1 MSQAQESLAQPY
13 DLLAIGE
20 TMLRFT
26 PTGYERFQQATLIE
40 AHVGGSESNTA
51 VGLARLG
58 KRVAWFSRL
67 TDNPLGRKISQAIAE
82 HGVDTSHICW
92 TDEDRIG
99 TYYMERGSAP
109 RGSQVYYDRANS
121 AMCRLSERDIASELL
136 SPDRVRCLHTTGIT
150 LGVSTQTCNT
160 TKTLIEKANSAGVK
174 ISFDVNYRGKLWTA
188 EEAANTC
195 DSVAKQAELVFL
207 PARDAANLYR
217 VEVSSVEPAM
227 NALHER
233 WPQATVIMTRGADG
247 AVAIDSSGKFFAQ
260 PAFTAQEVERLGG
273 GDAFSAGF
281 LSAHLDGHSVPD
293 CLRWGA
299 AAAAIKYTLPG
310 DLPVFDRSM
319 VENLVQQGAKSGV
332 DR

>member
-1 MSQAQESLAQPY
+1 MSQAQESTPQPY
-13 DLLAIGE
+13 DVLAIGE

-26 PTGYERFQQATLIE
+26 PPGYERFQQATLIE
-40 AHVGGSESNTA
+40 THVGGSESNTA

-58 KRVAWFSRL
+58 HRVAWFSRL
-67 TDNPLGRKISQAIAE
+67 TDNPLGRKISQAIAA
-82 HGVDTSHICW
+82 HGVDTTHICW
-92 TDEDRIG
+92 TAEDRVG

-121 AMCRLSERDIASELL
+121 AMCHLSETDIASELL

-150 LGVSTQTCNT
+150 LGVSAQTCKATNA
-160 TKTLIEKANSAGVK
+160 LIEKARSAGVM
-174 ISFDVNYRGKLWTA
+174 ISFDVNYRGKLWAA
-188 EEAANTC
+188 EKAASTC
-195 DSVAKQAELVFL
+195 DSVAKLAELVFL

-217 VEVSSVEPAM
+217 VDVSSVQQAM

-233 WPQATVIMTRGADG
+233 WPQATVVMTRGADG
-247 AVAIDSSGKFFAQ
+247 AVAIDSSGKFFVQ
-260 PAFTAQEVERLGG
+260 PAFAAQEVERLGG

-281 LSAHLDGHSVPD
+281 LSAHLDGHTVPD
-293 CLRWGA
+293 CLCWGA

-310 DLPVFDRSM
+310 DLPVLDRSM
-319 VENLVQQGAKSGV
+319 VESLVMQGGKSGV